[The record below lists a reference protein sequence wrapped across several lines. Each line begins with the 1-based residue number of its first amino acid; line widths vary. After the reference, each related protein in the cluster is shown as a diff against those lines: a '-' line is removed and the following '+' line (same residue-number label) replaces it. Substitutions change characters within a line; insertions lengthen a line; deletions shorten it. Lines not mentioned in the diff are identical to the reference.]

1 LSDVLN
7 DFICSKFVDIISH
20 DEFKANFFVVFNQLR
35 TLYIQSASARANLRH
50 EEDPDL
56 QFVPNPCMNTG
67 VGHKSLLKCQREEGA
82 VRDLGLL
89 GNASQARPGINVC
102 IEMDDRYG
110 SINLMKRSKD
120 RKHLDV
126 TDCET
131 RGM

>member
-1 LSDVLN
+1 VLN

-35 TLYIQSASARANLRH
+35 ALYISSASARANLRH
-50 EEDPDL
+50 KGGPDL

-67 VGHKSLLKCQREEGA
+67 VGHKSLLKCQREEGP

-89 GNASQARPGINVC
+89 GNASQARPGIDVC

-110 SINLMKRSKD
+110 SINLMK
-120 RKHLDV
+120 
-126 TDCET
+126 
-131 RGM
+131 